1 MTRGGFPTGQ
11 GLTLRVY
18 EVLADGTRRDVEP
31 EQHTY
36 GTRPLSP
43 PPRVHGSDR
52 TQSAYPR
59 DLQAED

>member
-31 EQHTY
+31 EVHTY
-36 GTRPLSP
+36 GSRPIVRPTTS
-43 PPRVHGSDR
+43 VHGSDR
-52 TQSAYPR
+52 AKTP
-59 DLQAED
+59 